1 MSYSTRE
8 KNSSDEM
15 CISAFPSLFI
25 STVVSVSS
33 VYRTEVP
40 GEERSTGNAGK
51 TISGRLFAAVAVVP
65 QDIDSVVKAR
75 HAVIIARNRLLAVL
89 RLS

>member
-8 KNSSDEM
+8 KNSSDEI
-15 CISAFPSLFI
+15 CISAFPSLLI

-40 GEERSTGNAGK
+40 GAERSTGNAGK
-51 TISGRLFAAVAVVP
+51 MISGRLFAAVAVVP
-65 QDIDSVVKAR
+65 QDIDSVIKAR
-75 HAVIIARNRLLAVL
+75 YAVITIHNRLLAAL